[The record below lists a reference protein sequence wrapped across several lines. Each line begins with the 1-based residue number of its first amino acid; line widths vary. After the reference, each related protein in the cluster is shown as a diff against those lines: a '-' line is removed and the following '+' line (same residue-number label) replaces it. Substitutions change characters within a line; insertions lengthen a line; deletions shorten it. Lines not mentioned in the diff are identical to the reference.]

1 MFLFSSRPPIFEEGR
16 EPSILQR
23 IDNKPVTRNAMP
35 VPSILGNTQPEL
47 RHSHV
52 TIYKIACLDIA
63 NKIGPCFHFSSQCA
77 ICLRIGDF
85 QRMTK
90 DNVSVSPDGIPYENK
105 DVLLYKVDENP
116 CVFV

>member
-1 MFLFSSRPPIFEEGR
+1 MIQKIPRFSNAGSHFPDERIIAADGR
-16 EPSILQR
+16 ERPG
-23 IDNKPVTRNAMP
+23 
-35 VPSILGNTQPEL
+35 VPNCTGVGG
-47 RHSHV
+47 R
-52 TIYKIACLDIA
+52 ACFGIA

-105 DVLLYKVDENP
+105 NVLLY
-116 CVFV
+116 